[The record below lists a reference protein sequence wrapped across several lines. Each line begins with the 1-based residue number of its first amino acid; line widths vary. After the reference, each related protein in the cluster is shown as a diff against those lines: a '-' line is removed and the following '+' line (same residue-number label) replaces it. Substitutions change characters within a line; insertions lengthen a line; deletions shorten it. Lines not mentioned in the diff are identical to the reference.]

1 MALFTP
7 IKSYS
12 SFRRVAL
19 AQWKDCTEAT
29 IQGALYLD
37 VTETSQYLAKLKQE
51 HQESVS
57 YGVLVGKAVTH
68 ALEAMPEINAKIF
81 GRKIYQKRTIDIF
94 YQVDIGN
101 GADLSGVVV
110 TDTDQKSLLD
120 IARFLRER
128 AERLRAGKDE
138 QYEKTQK
145 GGLFK
150 TLPIS
155 WLARLFKLYAFLL
168 YRVKVP
174 PKWLGSDLIDPF
186 GSVMVTNVGRFG
198 VDVAY
203 APLIKWTHV
212 PLIVLVGTAREMPTV
227 IDGELCVHT
236 MLPVS
241 ATIDHR
247 LLDGAHVGKLSKIM
261 RSYVENPE
269 AFEAERQKT

>member
-1 MALFTP
+1 MGLFTP

-19 AQWKDCTEAT
+19 AQWADCTEAT

-37 VTETSQYLAKLKQE
+37 VTETRQYLAKLKE
-51 HQESVS
+51 ENGESVS

-120 IARFLRER
+120 IATFLRER
-128 AERLRAGKDE
+128 AERLRSGKDE

-150 TLPIS
+150 TLPIP

-168 YRVKVP
+168 YRVKIP
-174 PKWLGSDLIDPF
+174 PRWLGSDLIDPF

-227 IDGELCVHT
+227 VDGELCVRT

-269 AFEAERQKT
+269 AFEAERQQA

>member
-7 IKSYS
+7 IESYS

-19 AQWKDCTEAT
+19 AQWSNCTEAT

-37 VTETSQYLAKLKQE
+37 VTQTSEYLKKLKQE
-51 HQESVS
+51 NQESVS

-68 ALEAMPEINAKIF
+68 ALTAMPEINAKIF
-81 GRKIYQKRTIDIF
+81 GRKIYKKRTFDIF
-94 YQVDIGN
+94 YQVDINEGS
-101 GADLSGVVV
+101 DLSGVVV

-128 AERLRAGKDE
+128 AEKLRSGKDE

-150 TLPIS
+150 VLPI
-155 WLARLFKLYAFLL
+155 WCLALLFKLYAFLL

-174 PKWLGSDLIDPF
+174 PRWLGSDLIDPF
-186 GSVMVTNVGRFG
+186 GSVMVTNVGKFG

-203 APLIKWTHV
+203 APLIRWTHV

-227 IDGELCVHT
+227 VDGELCVRT

-261 RSYVENPE
+261 RSYVEDPE
-269 AFEAERQKT
+269 GFEKNLAS